1 MPVRNM
7 TQDEVRELV
16 GQGLVIMGQ
25 SHRIERRSKQGMKI
39 DADGLAV
46 PTYDR
51 KGLMAAIRQQFR
63 INWDGVHGPSH
74 WARVRHHALRL
85 CKLRQGDLLVAELF
99 AYLHDSQRENEWTDP
114 LHGARAADYAAS
126 LNGIYF
132 KLSGEQLDLLTHAA
146 RFHSDGLM
154 HEDATIQSCWDA
166 DRLDLGRV
174 GIIPSKKYLSAHAHP
189 LIEKAYEWSL
199 GN

>member
-1 MPVRNM
+1 
-7 TQDEVRELV
+7 
-16 GQGLVIMGQ
+16 
-25 SHRIERRSKQGMKI
+25 MKI
-39 DADGLAV
+39 DAEGFVV

-63 INWDGVHGPSH
+63 INWHGVHGPSH

-126 LNGIYF
+126 LNGGYF
-132 KLSGEQLDLLTHAA
+132 QLSGEQIDLLTHAA

-154 HEDATIQSCWDA
+154 HQDATIQSCWDA

-189 LIEKAYEWSL
+189 LMKKAYQWSIER
-199 GN
+199 

>member
-1 MPVRNM
+1 MN
-7 TQDEVRELV
+7 QI
-16 GQGLVIMGQ
+16 QC
-25 SHRIERRSKQGMKI
+25 IEGGSKYSMKS
-39 DADGLAV
+39 DVEGFVV

-85 CKLRQGDLLVAELF
+85 CKLRQGDPLVAELF

-114 LHGARAADYAAS
+114 LHGSRAADYTAS

-132 KLSGEQLDLLTHAA
+132 KLSGEQLDLLTNAA

-154 HEDATIQSCWDA
+154 HDNATIQSCWDA

-174 GIIPSKKYLSAHAHP
+174 GIKPSKQYLSIHAHP
-189 LIEKAYEWSL
+189 LIDKAYEWSMK
-199 GN
+199 

>member
-16 GQGLVIMGQ
+16 GKGLVIMGQ

-39 DADGLAV
+39 DAEGWAV

-51 KGLMAAIRQQFR
+51 NGLMAAIRQQFR

-85 CKLRQGDLLVAELF
+85 CKLCQGDLLVAELF
-99 AYLHDSQRENEWTDP
+99 AYLHDSQRESEWTDP

-126 LNGIYF
+126 LNGSYF
-132 KLSGEQLDLLTHAA
+132 ELSGEQLDLLTHAT

-154 HEDATIQSCWDA
+154 HQDATIQSCWDA

-174 GIIPSKKYLSAHAHP
+174 GIKPSKQYLSTYAHP
-189 LIEKAYEWSL
+189 FIEEAYKRSL
-199 GN
+199 R

>member
-16 GQGLVIMGQ
+16 GKGLILSGQ
-25 SHRIERRSKQGMKI
+25 SRCVEVKAKHGMKS
-39 DADGLAV
+39 DAEGLTV

-51 KGLMAAIRQQFR
+51 SGLMAVIRQQFR
-63 INWDGVHGPSH
+63 INWQGVHGPSH

-85 CKLRQGDLLVAELF
+85 CTLRQGDLLVAELF

-114 LHGARAADYAAS
+114 LHGPRAADYAAS
-126 LNGIYF
+126 LNGRYF
-132 KLSGEQLDLLTHAA
+132 ELSGEQLDLLTHAA

-154 HEDATIQSCWDA
+154 HQNPTIQSCWDA

-174 GIIPSKKYLSAHAHP
+174 GIKPSKQYLSTYAHP
-189 LIEKAYEWSL
+189 FIKEAYEWSID
-199 GN
+199 